1 MAQKLTVNE
10 RIRNRLL
17 EELKLDKRIGDEQ
30 QLVDEILESTTK
42 RMEEYL
48 ILITAEISKQRET
61 LGTMTELR
69 TQEEG
74 LLHSRRE
81 TAMLGINL
89 SDVFFRSDIQLLI
102 KHLGMADEE
111 TIKKALLQ
119 DSSILSRLRTLIR
132 QIDGEQTD
140 ER

>member
-1 MAQKLTVNE
+1 MAVDEQ
-10 RIRNRLL
+10 IRHRLL

-30 QLVDEILESTTK
+30 QVVDEILKSTTR

-48 ILITAEISKQRET
+48 TLITAEIAKQRAA

-81 TAMLGINL
+81 TALLGINL
-89 SDVFFRSDIQLLI
+89 SDVFFRSDIQLLV
-102 KHLGMADEE
+102 KHLDIADEE

-119 DSSILSRLRTLIR
+119 DSSILGRLRTLIQ
-132 QIDGEQTD
+132 QIDGE
-140 ER
+140 